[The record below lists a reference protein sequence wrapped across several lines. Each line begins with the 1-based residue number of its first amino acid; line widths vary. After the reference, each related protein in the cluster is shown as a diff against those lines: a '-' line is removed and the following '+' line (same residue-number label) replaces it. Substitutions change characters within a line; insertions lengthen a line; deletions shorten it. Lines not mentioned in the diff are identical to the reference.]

1 MDDLKRK
8 KLLSALGIGLFVAAL
23 AVAAA
28 LLWKPLVG
36 FFSEPQNLRN
46 WVERNALWSRL
57 GFMLLTAIQV
67 IVAVI
72 PGEPFEI
79 AAGYAF
85 GALEGTLLSMGG
97 IVLGSIAVF
106 LFVRKFGLRAVRVF
120 FPQEKIDKLRFLRD
134 QKRLTRI
141 AFLLFLIPGTPK
153 DIMTYC
159 VGLTNMKLSTWMV
172 ICTLA
177 RIPSILPSTL
187 GGDALGTK
195 NLWGAAAI
203 FIATALLSLGGLW
216 LYSRINR
223 TSDPKEG
230 SS

>member
-177 RIPSILPSTL
+177 RIPSILTSTL

-195 NLWGAAAI
+195 NLWCAAAI

>member
-28 LLWKPLVG
+28 LLWKPLVV

-177 RIPSILPSTL
+177 RIPSILTSTL